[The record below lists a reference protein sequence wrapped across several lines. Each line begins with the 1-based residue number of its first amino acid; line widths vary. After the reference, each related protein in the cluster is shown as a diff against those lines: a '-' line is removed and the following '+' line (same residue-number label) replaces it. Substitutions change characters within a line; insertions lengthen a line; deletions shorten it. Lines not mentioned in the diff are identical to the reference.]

1 MVEPHMSHVKNPM
14 TLVKHYCPPNFF
26 YIPHHFSHTLQFF
39 RDILFKTG
47 SVTIKGAD
55 WKDPPFIFH
64 KIGDLTFNYYDY
76 EYAWFKIF
84 MHQTEDSSHSW
95 FINFDHKFNRK
106 FPMWF
111 GSWWGTHGCPISLL
125 PQHLE
130 DVVTSFSTAE
140 EFSDY
145 DKRFPYLVKWWDK
158 FKTDRIITAFNK
170 DFPVQ
175 VTPSVN
181 PVSPTTLTAQIT
193 PHPAQ
198 IIPTSSINQT
208 TPKQASSSK
217 SKGKAK
223 EGSSSKSSKS
233 KKLSSTEVFQ
243 MAHQLMTQ
251 AVDIAQLEAQ
261 SNSEDEQ
268 YSCSH
273 SSSSHNSSHSSGHSR
288 KSSQSS
294 RQLYLLPDSQDPY
307 SY

>member
-1 MVEPHMSHVKNPM
+1 
-14 TLVKHYCPPNFF
+14 
-26 YIPHHFSHTLQFF
+26 
-39 RDILFKTG
+39 
-47 SVTIKGAD
+47 
-55 WKDPPFIFH
+55 
-64 KIGDLTFNYYDY
+64 
-76 EYAWFKIF
+76 
-84 MHQTEDSSHSW
+84 
-95 FINFDHKFNRK
+95 
-106 FPMWF
+106 MWF
-111 GSWWGTHGCPISLL
+111 SSWWATHGCPISLL
-125 PQHLE
+125 PQNLE

-145 DKRFPYLVKWWDK
+145 DKRFPVILHFIARYKVPWILKWHVELSDYVLDRKYLVKWWDK

-181 PVSPTTLTAQIT
+181 PVSPTTLPAQIA

-198 IIPTSSINQT
+198 IIPTSPVIQT

-223 EGSSSKSSKS
+223 EESSSKSSKS

-243 MAHQLMTQ
+243 MAHQLMAQ

-261 SNSEDEQ
+261 YNSEDEQ
-268 YSCSH
+268 SSCSH
-273 SSSSHNSSHSSGHSR
+273 SSSSHNSSHSSDYSR
-288 KSSQSS
+288 KSTQSS
-294 RQLYLLPDSQDPY
+294 RQLYLLPDDQDPY

>member
-1 MVEPHMSHVKNPM
+1 
-14 TLVKHYCPPNFF
+14 
-26 YIPHHFSHTLQFF
+26 
-39 RDILFKTG
+39 
-47 SVTIKGAD
+47 
-55 WKDPPFIFH
+55 
-64 KIGDLTFNYYDY
+64 
-76 EYAWFKIF
+76 
-84 MHQTEDSSHSW
+84 
-95 FINFDHKFNRK
+95 
-106 FPMWF
+106 MWF
-111 GSWWGTHGCPISLL
+111 SSWWGTHGCPISLL
-125 PQHLE
+125 PQNLQ

-145 DKRFPYLVKWWDK
+145 DKLFPVTLHFIARYK

-175 VTPSVN
+175 VTPSAS
-181 PVSPTTLTAQIT
+181 PVSPTTLPAQIT

-198 IIPTSSINQT
+198 IIPTSPINQT
-208 TPKQASSSK
+208 TPRQASSSK

-243 MAHQLMTQ
+243 MAHQLMAQ

-268 YSCSH
+268 SSCSH

-288 KSSQSS
+288 KSTQSS

>member
-1 MVEPHMSHVKNPM
+1 M
-14 TLVKHYCPPNFF
+14 
-26 YIPHHFSHTLQFF
+26 
-39 RDILFKTG
+39 
-47 SVTIKGAD
+47 SVTIKGIYDPNDSSKLLYHSLYIVNIISGAD
-55 WKDPPFIFH
+55 WKDPPFTFH

-76 EYAWFKIF
+76 EDAWFKIF
-84 MHQTEDSSHSW
+84 MHQTEDFSHSW

-145 DKRFPYLVKWWDK
+145 DKLFPVTLHFIARYKVPWILKWHVELNDYVLNRKYLVKWWDK

-170 DFPVQ
+170 DFPIQ
-175 VTPSVN
+175 VTP
-181 PVSPTTLTAQIT
+181 PVSPTTLPAQIT

-198 IIPTSSINQT
+198 IIPTSSISQT

-243 MAHQLMTQ
+243 MAHQLMAQ

-268 YSCSH
+268 SSC
-273 SSSSHNSSHSSGHSR
+273 SHSSGHSR

>member
-1 MVEPHMSHVKNPM
+1 
-14 TLVKHYCPPNFF
+14 
-26 YIPHHFSHTLQFF
+26 
-39 RDILFKTG
+39 
-47 SVTIKGAD
+47 
-55 WKDPPFIFH
+55 
-64 KIGDLTFNYYDY
+64 
-76 EYAWFKIF
+76 
-84 MHQTEDSSHSW
+84 MHQTEDFSHSW

-145 DKRFPYLVKWWDK
+145 DKL
-158 FKTDRIITAFNK
+158 
-170 DFPVQ
+170 FPV
-175 VTPSVN
+175 
-181 PVSPTTLTAQIT
+181 TLHFIARYK
-193 PHPAQ
+193 
-198 IIPTSSINQT
+198 T

-243 MAHQLMTQ
+243 MAHQLMAQ

-268 YSCSH
+268 SSCSH